1 MKKNNNWILPVAFII
16 FIIFWKFI
24 SDEQPVPN
32 PKIEIYNSSIESII
46 DVSSEIEVL
55 ADSISL
61 PEGPVWDSNSK
72 SLLFVDVM
80 GNKLYKWNETDG
92 ASEYIS
98 PSGNTGYAPNVD
110 FGLLGA
116 NGLAINSNGDIVV
129 CQHGDR
135 RVALIENSPST
146 NPNFVTVVDNF
157 EGKKFNSPNDLVYAS
172 DGSFYFTDPAFGFF
186 NLQTF
191 QFVEDDIKKLDFN
204 GVYNFNPNDNK
215 LSLVTK
221 EIDLPNGIGLSPDNN
236 TLYVNKMGL
245 LDGNPRIISLNL
257 ETNESSI
264 LFDGKELSESY
275 EGNFDGM
282 TVHSSGN
289 IFTSESHTDIGDLTV
304 LYHEIFHALG
314 LEHPGDNTE
323 ILFPEE
329 LNSREYTLMAAD
341 YKEDESTIYTQSD
354 QQKIVN
360 ERFSKLNAAPILPLI
375 LPRREVISDNF
386 PLTPAI
392 CDCMSSINVFTL
404 SRID

>member
-92 ASEYIS
+92 TSEYIS

-110 FGLLGA
+110 FGLSGA
-116 NGLAINSNGDIVV
+116 NGLVINSDGNIVV

-135 RVALIENSPST
+135 RVALIENAPST
-146 NPNFVTVVDNF
+146 NPNFLTVVDNF

-191 QFVEDDIKKLDFN
+191 QFVEDEVKKLDFN

-215 LSLVTK
+215 LSLVSK
-221 EIDLPNGIGLSPDNN
+221 EIDLPNGIGLSPDNS

-245 LDGNPRIISLNL
+245 LDGNPRIISINL

-289 IFTSESHTDIGDLTV
+289 IFTSGPGGLLVISPKGDL
-304 LYHEIFHALG
+304 
-314 LEHPGDNTE
+314 
-323 ILFPEE
+323 
-329 LNSREYTLMAAD
+329 MAKIDFGHLTNATFD
-341 YKEDESTIYTQSD
+341 DDESYLYVTGF
-354 QQKIVN
+354 VN
-360 ERFSKLNAAPILPLI
+360 NPKVYRIKLN
-375 LPRREVISDNF
+375 
-386 PLTPAI
+386 
-392 CDCMSSINVFTL
+392 
-404 SRID
+404 

>member
-24 SDEQPVPN
+24 SDEQPDPN

-186 NLQTF
+186 NLETF
-191 QFVEDDIKKLDFN
+191 QFVEDEVKNLDFN
-204 GVYNFNPNDNK
+204 GVYKFNPSDNK

-264 LFDGKELSESY
+264 LFDGKDLSESY

-289 IFTSESHTDIGDLTV
+289 IFTSGPGGLLVISPEGDL
-304 LYHEIFHALG
+304 
-314 LEHPGDNTE
+314 
-323 ILFPEE
+323 
-329 LNSREYTLMAAD
+329 MAKIDFGHLTNATFND
-341 YKEDESTIYTQSD
+341 DESYLYVTGF
-354 QQKIVN
+354 VN
-360 ERFSKLNAAPILPLI
+360 NPKVFRIKLK
-375 LPRREVISDNF
+375 
-386 PLTPAI
+386 
-392 CDCMSSINVFTL
+392 
-404 SRID
+404 

>member
-92 ASEYIS
+92 TSEYIS

-116 NGLAINSNGDIVV
+116 NGLVINSDGNIVV

-135 RVALIENSPST
+135 RVALIENAPSK

-191 QFVEDDIKKLDFN
+191 QFVEDEVKKLDFN

-215 LSLVTK
+215 LSLVSK
-221 EIDLPNGIGLSPDNN
+221 EIDLPNGIGLSPNNN

-245 LDGNPRIISLNL
+245 LDGNPRIISINL

-282 TVHSSGN
+282 VVHSSGN
-289 IFTSESHTDIGDLTV
+289 IFTSGPGGLLVISPMGDL
-304 LYHEIFHALG
+304 
-314 LEHPGDNTE
+314 
-323 ILFPEE
+323 
-329 LNSREYTLMAAD
+329 MAKIDFGHLTNATFD
-341 YKEDESTIYTQSD
+341 DDESYLYVTGF
-354 QQKIVN
+354 VN
-360 ERFSKLNAAPILPLI
+360 NPKVFRIKLK
-375 LPRREVISDNF
+375 
-386 PLTPAI
+386 
-392 CDCMSSINVFTL
+392 
-404 SRID
+404 

>member
-16 FIIFWKFI
+16 LIIFWKFI
-24 SDEQPVPN
+24 SDEQPGPN

-116 NGLAINSNGDIVV
+116 NGLVINSDGNIVV

-135 RVALIENSPST
+135 RVALIENAPST

-191 QFVEDDIKKLDFN
+191 QFVEDEVKKLDFN

-215 LSLVTK
+215 LSLVSK

-245 LDGNPRIISLNL
+245 LDGNPRIISINL

-264 LFDGKELSESY
+264 LFEGKELSESY

-289 IFTSESHTDIGDLTV
+289 IFTSGPGGLLVISPEGDL
-304 LYHEIFHALG
+304 
-314 LEHPGDNTE
+314 
-323 ILFPEE
+323 
-329 LNSREYTLMAAD
+329 MAKIDFGHLTNATFD
-341 YKEDESTIYTQSD
+341 DDESYLYVTGF
-354 QQKIVN
+354 VN
-360 ERFSKLNAAPILPLI
+360 NPKVFRIKLK
-375 LPRREVISDNF
+375 
-386 PLTPAI
+386 
-392 CDCMSSINVFTL
+392 
-404 SRID
+404 

>member
-24 SDEQPVPN
+24 SDEEPVPN

-80 GNKLYKWNETDG
+80 GNKLYKWNEADG
-92 ASEYIS
+92 TSEYIS

-116 NGLAINSNGDIVV
+116 NGLVINSDGNIVV

-135 RVALIENSPST
+135 RVALIENAPSK

-191 QFVEDDIKKLDFN
+191 QFVEDEVKKLDFN

-215 LSLVTK
+215 LSLVSK
-221 EIDLPNGIGLSPDNN
+221 EIDLPNGIGLSPDNK

-245 LDGNPRIISLNL
+245 LDGNPRIISINL

-289 IFTSESHTDIGDLTV
+289 IFTSGPGGLLVISPKGDL
-304 LYHEIFHALG
+304 
-314 LEHPGDNTE
+314 
-323 ILFPEE
+323 
-329 LNSREYTLMAAD
+329 MAKIDFGHLTNATFD
-341 YKEDESTIYTQSD
+341 DDESYLYVTGF
-354 QQKIVN
+354 VN
-360 ERFSKLNAAPILPLI
+360 NTKVYRIKLN
-375 LPRREVISDNF
+375 
-386 PLTPAI
+386 
-392 CDCMSSINVFTL
+392 
-404 SRID
+404 

>member
-92 ASEYIS
+92 TSEYIS

-116 NGLAINSNGDIVV
+116 NGLVINSDGNIVV

-135 RVALIENSPST
+135 RVALIENAPST

-191 QFVEDDIKKLDFN
+191 QFVEDEVKKLDFN

-215 LSLVTK
+215 LSLVSK

-245 LDGNPRIISLNL
+245 LDGNPRIISIDLK
-257 ETNESSI
+257 TNESSI

-282 TVHSSGN
+282 VVHSSGN
-289 IFTSESHTDIGDLTV
+289 IFTSGPGGLLVISPMGDL
-304 LYHEIFHALG
+304 
-314 LEHPGDNTE
+314 
-323 ILFPEE
+323 
-329 LNSREYTLMAAD
+329 MAKIDFGHLTNATFD
-341 YKEDESTIYTQSD
+341 DDESYLYVTGF
-354 QQKIVN
+354 VN
-360 ERFSKLNAAPILPLI
+360 NPKVFRIKLK
-375 LPRREVISDNF
+375 
-386 PLTPAI
+386 
-392 CDCMSSINVFTL
+392 
-404 SRID
+404 

>member
-24 SDEQPVPN
+24 SDEQPAPN

-46 DVSSEIEVL
+46 DFSSEIEVL

-186 NLQTF
+186 NLETF
-191 QFVEDDIKKLDFN
+191 QFVEDEVKNLDFN
-204 GVYNFNPNDNK
+204 GVYKFNPSDNK

-282 TVHSSGN
+282 VVHSSGN
-289 IFTSESHTDIGDLTV
+289 IFTSGPGGLLVISPIGDL
-304 LYHEIFHALG
+304 
-314 LEHPGDNTE
+314 
-323 ILFPEE
+323 
-329 LNSREYTLMAAD
+329 MAKIDFGHLTNATFD
-341 YKEDESTIYTQSD
+341 DDESYLYVTGF
-354 QQKIVN
+354 VN
-360 ERFSKLNAAPILPLI
+360 NPKVFRIKLK
-375 LPRREVISDNF
+375 
-386 PLTPAI
+386 
-392 CDCMSSINVFTL
+392 
-404 SRID
+404 

>member
-24 SDEQPVPN
+24 SNEEPVPN

-186 NLQTF
+186 NLETF
-191 QFVEDDIKKLDFN
+191 QFVEDEVKNLDFN
-204 GVYNFNPNDNK
+204 GVYKFNPSDNK

-289 IFTSESHTDIGDLTV
+289 IFTSGPGGLLVISPEGDL
-304 LYHEIFHALG
+304 
-314 LEHPGDNTE
+314 
-323 ILFPEE
+323 
-329 LNSREYTLMAAD
+329 MAKIDFGHLTNATFND
-341 YKEDESTIYTQSD
+341 DESYLYVTGF
-354 QQKIVN
+354 VN
-360 ERFSKLNAAPILPLI
+360 NPKVFRIKLK
-375 LPRREVISDNF
+375 
-386 PLTPAI
+386 
-392 CDCMSSINVFTL
+392 
-404 SRID
+404 

>member
-24 SDEQPVPN
+24 SNEEPVPN

-92 ASEYIS
+92 TSEYIS

-116 NGLAINSNGDIVV
+116 NGLVINSDGNIVV

-135 RVALIENSPST
+135 RVALIENAPST

-191 QFVEDDIKKLDFN
+191 QFVEDEVKKLNFN

-215 LSLVTK
+215 LSLVSK
-221 EIDLPNGIGLSPDNN
+221 EIDLPNGIGLSPDNS

-245 LDGNPRIISLNL
+245 LDGNPRIISINL

-264 LFDGKELSESY
+264 LFDGKDLSESY

-289 IFTSESHTDIGDLTV
+289 IFTSGPGGLLVISPEGDL
-304 LYHEIFHALG
+304 
-314 LEHPGDNTE
+314 
-323 ILFPEE
+323 
-329 LNSREYTLMAAD
+329 MAKIDFGHLTNATFD
-341 YKEDESTIYTQSD
+341 DDESYLYVTGF
-354 QQKIVN
+354 VN
-360 ERFSKLNAAPILPLI
+360 NPKVYRIKLN
-375 LPRREVISDNF
+375 
-386 PLTPAI
+386 
-392 CDCMSSINVFTL
+392 
-404 SRID
+404 

>member
-92 ASEYIS
+92 TSEYIS
-98 PSGNTGYAPNVD
+98 PSGNTGYAPNID

-116 NGLAINSNGDIVV
+116 NGLVINSDGNIVV

-135 RVALIENSPST
+135 RVALIENAPST

-191 QFVEDDIKKLDFN
+191 QFVEDEVKKLDFN

-215 LSLVTK
+215 LSLVSK
-221 EIDLPNGIGLSPDNN
+221 EIDLPNGIGLSPNNN

-245 LDGNPRIISLNL
+245 LDGNPRIISINL

-289 IFTSESHTDIGDLTV
+289 IFTSGPGGLLVISPKGDL
-304 LYHEIFHALG
+304 
-314 LEHPGDNTE
+314 
-323 ILFPEE
+323 
-329 LNSREYTLMAAD
+329 MAKIDFGHLTNATFD
-341 YKEDESTIYTQSD
+341 DDESYLYVTGF
-354 QQKIVN
+354 VN
-360 ERFSKLNAAPILPLI
+360 NPKVYRIKLN
-375 LPRREVISDNF
+375 
-386 PLTPAI
+386 
-392 CDCMSSINVFTL
+392 
-404 SRID
+404 

>member
-24 SDEQPVPN
+24 SDEQPTPN

-172 DGSFYFTDPAFGFF
+172 DESFYFTDPAFGFF

-204 GVYNFNPNDNK
+204 GVYNFNPSDNK
-215 LSLVTK
+215 LSLITK
-221 EIDLPNGIGLSPDNN
+221 EIDLPNGLGLSPDNK
-236 TLYVNKMGL
+236 TLYVNKMAL

-264 LFDGKELSESY
+264 LFDGKDLSESY

-289 IFTSESHTDIGDLTV
+289 IFTSGPGGLLVISPEGDL
-304 LYHEIFHALG
+304 
-314 LEHPGDNTE
+314 
-323 ILFPEE
+323 
-329 LNSREYTLMAAD
+329 MA
-341 YKEDESTIYTQSD
+341 
-354 QQKIVN
+354 KID
-360 ERFSKLNAAPILPLI
+360 FGHLTNAAF
-375 LPRREVISDNF
+375 DNDENYLYVTGF
-386 PLTPAI
+386 VNNPK
-392 CDCMSSINVFTL
+392 VY
-404 SRID
+404 RIRIKN

>member
-92 ASEYIS
+92 TSEYIS

-186 NLQTF
+186 NLETF
-191 QFVEDDIKKLDFN
+191 QFVEDEVKNLDFN
-204 GVYNFNPNDNK
+204 GVYKFNPSDNK

-221 EIDLPNGIGLSPDNN
+221 EIDLPNGIGLSPDND

-245 LDGNPRIISLNL
+245 LDGNPRIISIDLK
-257 ETNESSI
+257 TNESSI

-289 IFTSESHTDIGDLTV
+289 IFTSGPGGLLVISPEGDL
-304 LYHEIFHALG
+304 
-314 LEHPGDNTE
+314 
-323 ILFPEE
+323 
-329 LNSREYTLMAAD
+329 MAKIDFGHLTNATFND
-341 YKEDESTIYTQSD
+341 DESYLYVTGF
-354 QQKIVN
+354 VN
-360 ERFSKLNAAPILPLI
+360 NPKVFRIKLK
-375 LPRREVISDNF
+375 
-386 PLTPAI
+386 
-392 CDCMSSINVFTL
+392 
-404 SRID
+404 

>member
-55 ADSISL
+55 SDSISL

-92 ASEYIS
+92 TSEYIS

-116 NGLAINSNGDIVV
+116 NGLVINSDGNIVV

-191 QFVEDDIKKLDFN
+191 QFVEDEVKKLDFN

-257 ETNESSI
+257 ETNESSV

-289 IFTSESHTDIGDLTV
+289 IFTSGPGGLLVISPEGDL
-304 LYHEIFHALG
+304 
-314 LEHPGDNTE
+314 
-323 ILFPEE
+323 
-329 LNSREYTLMAAD
+329 MAKIDFGHLTNATFD
-341 YKEDESTIYTQSD
+341 DDESYLYVTGF
-354 QQKIVN
+354 VN
-360 ERFSKLNAAPILPLI
+360 NPKVYRIKLN
-375 LPRREVISDNF
+375 
-386 PLTPAI
+386 
-392 CDCMSSINVFTL
+392 
-404 SRID
+404 

>member
-1 MKKNNNWILPVAFII
+1 MKKNNNWILPIAFII

-116 NGLAINSNGDIVV
+116 NGLVINSDGNIVV

-191 QFVEDDIKKLDFN
+191 QFVEDEVKKLDFN

-245 LDGNPRIISLNL
+245 LDGNPRIISINL

-264 LFDGKELSESY
+264 LFDGKELSENY

-289 IFTSESHTDIGDLTV
+289 IFTSGPGGLLVISPEGDLIAKIDFGHLTNAT
-304 LYHEIFHALG
+304 F
-314 LEHPGDNTE
+314 D
-323 ILFPEE
+323 
-329 LNSREYTLMAAD
+329 D
-341 YKEDESTIYTQSD
+341 DESYLYVTGF
-354 QQKIVN
+354 VN
-360 ERFSKLNAAPILPLI
+360 NPKVYRIKLN
-375 LPRREVISDNF
+375 
-386 PLTPAI
+386 
-392 CDCMSSINVFTL
+392 
-404 SRID
+404 

>member
-92 ASEYIS
+92 PSEYIS

-116 NGLAINSNGDIVV
+116 NGLVINSDGNIVV

-135 RVALIENSPST
+135 RVALIENTPST

-191 QFVEDDIKKLDFN
+191 QFVEDEVKNLDFN

-245 LDGNPRIISLNL
+245 LDGNPRIISINL

-289 IFTSESHTDIGDLTV
+289 IFTSGPGGLLVISPEGDL
-304 LYHEIFHALG
+304 
-314 LEHPGDNTE
+314 
-323 ILFPEE
+323 
-329 LNSREYTLMAAD
+329 MAKIDFGHLTNATFD
-341 YKEDESTIYTQSD
+341 DDESYLYVTGF
-354 QQKIVN
+354 VN
-360 ERFSKLNAAPILPLI
+360 NPKVYRIKLN
-375 LPRREVISDNF
+375 
-386 PLTPAI
+386 
-392 CDCMSSINVFTL
+392 
-404 SRID
+404 

>member
-24 SDEQPVPN
+24 SDEQPAPN

-98 PSGNTGYAPNVD
+98 PSGNTGYALNVD

-116 NGLAINSNGDIVV
+116 NGLVINSDGNIVV

-135 RVALIENSPST
+135 RIALIENSPST

-191 QFVEDDIKKLDFN
+191 QFVEDEVKKLDFN

-221 EIDLPNGIGLSPDNN
+221 EIDLPNGIGLSPDNK

-257 ETNESSI
+257 ETNESSV
-264 LFDGKELSESY
+264 LFDGKELSEIY

-289 IFTSESHTDIGDLTV
+289 IFTSGPGGLLVISPEGDL
-304 LYHEIFHALG
+304 
-314 LEHPGDNTE
+314 
-323 ILFPEE
+323 
-329 LNSREYTLMAAD
+329 MAKIDFGHLTNATFD
-341 YKEDESTIYTQSD
+341 DDESYLYVTGF
-354 QQKIVN
+354 VN
-360 ERFSKLNAAPILPLI
+360 NPKVYRIKLN
-375 LPRREVISDNF
+375 
-386 PLTPAI
+386 
-392 CDCMSSINVFTL
+392 
-404 SRID
+404 

>member
-1 MKKNNNWILPVAFII
+1 MKQNNNWILPVALIML
-16 FIIFWKFI
+16 IIFWKFTA
-24 SDEQPVPN
+24 DEKSEPN
-32 PKIEIYNSSIESII
+32 PKIEIYNTSIESII
-46 DVSSEIEVL
+46 DINSEIEVL

-191 QFVEDDIKKLDFN
+191 QFVEDEVKKLDFN

-215 LSLVTK
+215 LSLVSK

-236 TLYVNKMGL
+236 ALYVNKMGL
-245 LDGNPRIISLNL
+245 LDGNPRIISINL

-264 LFDGKELSESY
+264 LFDGKDLSESY

-289 IFTSESHTDIGDLTV
+289 IFTSGPGGLLVISPEGDL
-304 LYHEIFHALG
+304 
-314 LEHPGDNTE
+314 
-323 ILFPEE
+323 
-329 LNSREYTLMAAD
+329 MAKIDFGHLTNATFD
-341 YKEDESTIYTQSD
+341 DDESYLYVTGF
-354 QQKIVN
+354 VN
-360 ERFSKLNAAPILPLI
+360 NPKVFRIKLK
-375 LPRREVISDNF
+375 
-386 PLTPAI
+386 
-392 CDCMSSINVFTL
+392 
-404 SRID
+404 

>member
-92 ASEYIS
+92 PSEYIS

-116 NGLAINSNGDIVV
+116 NGLVINSDGNIVI

-135 RVALIENSPST
+135 RVALIENTPST
-146 NPNFVTVVDNF
+146 NPKFVTVVDNF
-157 EGKKFNSPNDLVYAS
+157 EGKKFNSPNDLVYSS

-191 QFVEDDIKKLDFN
+191 QFVEDEVKNLDFN

-245 LDGNPRIISLNL
+245 LDGNPRIISINL

-289 IFTSESHTDIGDLTV
+289 IFTSGPGGLLVISPEGDL
-304 LYHEIFHALG
+304 
-314 LEHPGDNTE
+314 
-323 ILFPEE
+323 
-329 LNSREYTLMAAD
+329 MAKIDFGHLTNATFD
-341 YKEDESTIYTQSD
+341 DDESYLYVTGF
-354 QQKIVN
+354 VN
-360 ERFSKLNAAPILPLI
+360 NPKVYRIKLN
-375 LPRREVISDNF
+375 
-386 PLTPAI
+386 
-392 CDCMSSINVFTL
+392 
-404 SRID
+404 

>member
-16 FIIFWKFI
+16 FIIFWKFN
-24 SDEQPVPN
+24 SDEQPTPN

-92 ASEYIS
+92 TSEYIS

-116 NGLAINSNGDIVV
+116 NGLVINSDGDIVV

-135 RVALIENSPST
+135 RVALIENAPSS

-157 EGKKFNSPNDLVYAS
+157 EGKRFNSPNDLVYAS

-186 NLQTF
+186 NLETF
-191 QFVEDDIKKLDFN
+191 QFVEDEVKKLDFN

-215 LSLVTK
+215 LSLVSK

-245 LDGNPRIISLNL
+245 LDGNPRIVSINL

-264 LFDGKELSESY
+264 LFDGKDLSESY

-289 IFTSESHTDIGDLTV
+289 IFTSGPGGLLVISPKGDL
-304 LYHEIFHALG
+304 
-314 LEHPGDNTE
+314 
-323 ILFPEE
+323 
-329 LNSREYTLMAAD
+329 MAKIDFGHLTNATFD
-341 YKEDESTIYTQSD
+341 DDESYLYVTGF
-354 QQKIVN
+354 VN
-360 ERFSKLNAAPILPLI
+360 NPKVYRIKLN
-375 LPRREVISDNF
+375 
-386 PLTPAI
+386 
-392 CDCMSSINVFTL
+392 
-404 SRID
+404 

>member
-80 GNKLYKWNETDG
+80 GNKLYKWNEADG
-92 ASEYIS
+92 TSEYIS

-116 NGLAINSNGDIVV
+116 NGLVINSDGNIVV

-135 RVALIENSPST
+135 RVALIENAPSK

-191 QFVEDDIKKLDFN
+191 QFVEDEVKKLDFN

-215 LSLVTK
+215 LSLVSK

-245 LDGNPRIISLNL
+245 LDGNPRIMSINL

-289 IFTSESHTDIGDLTV
+289 IFTSGPGGLLVISPEGDL
-304 LYHEIFHALG
+304 
-314 LEHPGDNTE
+314 
-323 ILFPEE
+323 
-329 LNSREYTLMAAD
+329 MAKIDFGHLTNATFD
-341 YKEDESTIYTQSD
+341 DDESYLYVTGF
-354 QQKIVN
+354 VN
-360 ERFSKLNAAPILPLI
+360 NPKVYRIKLN
-375 LPRREVISDNF
+375 
-386 PLTPAI
+386 
-392 CDCMSSINVFTL
+392 
-404 SRID
+404 

>member
-24 SDEQPVPN
+24 SDEQPTPN

-80 GNKLYKWNETDG
+80 GNKLYKWNEADG
-92 ASEYIS
+92 TSEYIS

-116 NGLAINSNGDIVV
+116 NGLVINSDGNIVV

-135 RVALIENSPST
+135 RVALIENAPSK

-191 QFVEDDIKKLDFN
+191 QFVEDEVKKLDFN

-215 LSLVTK
+215 LSLVSK

-245 LDGNPRIISLNL
+245 LDGNPRIISINL

-289 IFTSESHTDIGDLTV
+289 IFTSGPGGLLVISPKGDL
-304 LYHEIFHALG
+304 
-314 LEHPGDNTE
+314 
-323 ILFPEE
+323 
-329 LNSREYTLMAAD
+329 MAKIDFGHLTNATFD
-341 YKEDESTIYTQSD
+341 DDESYLYVTGF
-354 QQKIVN
+354 VN
-360 ERFSKLNAAPILPLI
+360 NPKVYRIKLN
-375 LPRREVISDNF
+375 
-386 PLTPAI
+386 
-392 CDCMSSINVFTL
+392 
-404 SRID
+404 

>member
-92 ASEYIS
+92 PSEYIS

-116 NGLAINSNGDIVV
+116 NGLVINSDGNIVV

-135 RVALIENSPST
+135 RVALIENTPST
-146 NPNFVTVVDNF
+146 NPKFVTVVDNF

-191 QFVEDDIKKLDFN
+191 QFVEDEVKNLDFN

-245 LDGNPRIISLNL
+245 LDGNPRIIAINL

-289 IFTSESHTDIGDLTV
+289 IFTSGPGGLLVISPEGDL
-304 LYHEIFHALG
+304 
-314 LEHPGDNTE
+314 
-323 ILFPEE
+323 
-329 LNSREYTLMAAD
+329 MAKIDFGHLTNATFD
-341 YKEDESTIYTQSD
+341 DDESYLYVTGF
-354 QQKIVN
+354 VN
-360 ERFSKLNAAPILPLI
+360 NPKVYRIKLN
-375 LPRREVISDNF
+375 
-386 PLTPAI
+386 
-392 CDCMSSINVFTL
+392 
-404 SRID
+404 

>member
-146 NPNFVTVVDNF
+146 NPDFVTVVDNF

-191 QFVEDDIKKLDFN
+191 QFVEDDIKKLGFN
-204 GVYNFNPNDNK
+204 GVYNFNPSDNK

-245 LDGNPRIISLNL
+245 LDGNPRIISINL

-264 LFDGKELSESY
+264 LFEGKELSESY

-289 IFTSESHTDIGDLTV
+289 IFTSGPGGLLVISPEGDLMAKIDFGHLTNATFDDEESY
-304 LYHEIFHALG
+304 LYVTGF
-314 LEHPGDNTE
+314 
-323 ILFPEE
+323 
-329 LNSREYTLMAAD
+329 
-341 YKEDESTIYTQSD
+341 
-354 QQKIVN
+354 VN
-360 ERFSKLNAAPILPLI
+360 NPKVFRIKLN
-375 LPRREVISDNF
+375 
-386 PLTPAI
+386 
-392 CDCMSSINVFTL
+392 
-404 SRID
+404 

>member
-16 FIIFWKFI
+16 FIIFWKFN
-24 SDEQPVPN
+24 SDEEPVLN

-92 ASEYIS
+92 PSEYIS

-116 NGLAINSNGDIVV
+116 NGLVINSDGNIVV

-135 RVALIENSPST
+135 RVALIENTPST
-146 NPNFVTVVDNF
+146 NPKFVTVVDNF

-191 QFVEDDIKKLDFN
+191 QFVEDEVKNLDFN

-245 LDGNPRIISLNL
+245 LDGNPRIIAINL

-289 IFTSESHTDIGDLTV
+289 IFTSGPGGLLVISPEGDL
-304 LYHEIFHALG
+304 
-314 LEHPGDNTE
+314 
-323 ILFPEE
+323 
-329 LNSREYTLMAAD
+329 MAKIDFGHLTNATFD
-341 YKEDESTIYTQSD
+341 DDESYLYVTGF
-354 QQKIVN
+354 VN
-360 ERFSKLNAAPILPLI
+360 NPKVYRIKLK
-375 LPRREVISDNF
+375 
-386 PLTPAI
+386 
-392 CDCMSSINVFTL
+392 
-404 SRID
+404 

>member
-92 ASEYIS
+92 TSEYIS

-116 NGLAINSNGDIVV
+116 NGLVINSDGNIVV

-135 RVALIENSPST
+135 RVALIENAPST

-191 QFVEDDIKKLDFN
+191 QFVEDEVKKLDFN

-215 LSLVTK
+215 LSLVSK

-245 LDGNPRIISLNL
+245 LDGNPRIISINL

-289 IFTSESHTDIGDLTV
+289 IFTSGPGGLLVISPKGDL
-304 LYHEIFHALG
+304 
-314 LEHPGDNTE
+314 
-323 ILFPEE
+323 
-329 LNSREYTLMAAD
+329 MAKIDFGHLTNATFD
-341 YKEDESTIYTQSD
+341 DDESYLYVTGF
-354 QQKIVN
+354 VN
-360 ERFSKLNAAPILPLI
+360 NTKVYRIKLN
-375 LPRREVISDNF
+375 
-386 PLTPAI
+386 
-392 CDCMSSINVFTL
+392 
-404 SRID
+404 

>member
-24 SDEQPVPN
+24 SNEEPVPN

-135 RVALIENSPST
+135 RVALIQNSPSR
-146 NPNFVTVVDNF
+146 NPNFVTVVENI
-157 EGKKFNSPNDLVYAS
+157 EGKKYNSPNDLVYAS

-191 QFVEDDIKKLDFN
+191 QFVEDEVKNLDFN
-204 GVYNFNPNDNK
+204 GVYKFNPSDNK

-289 IFTSESHTDIGDLTV
+289 IFTSGPGGLLVISPEGDL
-304 LYHEIFHALG
+304 
-314 LEHPGDNTE
+314 
-323 ILFPEE
+323 
-329 LNSREYTLMAAD
+329 MAKIDFGHLTNATFD
-341 YKEDESTIYTQSD
+341 DDESYLYVTGF
-354 QQKIVN
+354 VN
-360 ERFSKLNAAPILPLI
+360 NPKVYRIKLN
-375 LPRREVISDNF
+375 
-386 PLTPAI
+386 
-392 CDCMSSINVFTL
+392 
-404 SRID
+404 

>member
-92 ASEYIS
+92 PSEYIS

-116 NGLAINSNGDIVV
+116 NGLVINSDGNIVV

-135 RVALIENSPST
+135 RVALIENTPST

-191 QFVEDDIKKLDFN
+191 QFVEDEVKKLDFN

-221 EIDLPNGIGLSPDNN
+221 EIDLPNGIGLSQDNN

-245 LDGNPRIISLNL
+245 LDGNPRIISINL

-289 IFTSESHTDIGDLTV
+289 IFTSGPGGLLVISPEGDL
-304 LYHEIFHALG
+304 
-314 LEHPGDNTE
+314 
-323 ILFPEE
+323 
-329 LNSREYTLMAAD
+329 MAKIDFGHLTNATFD
-341 YKEDESTIYTQSD
+341 DDESYLYVTGF
-354 QQKIVN
+354 VN
-360 ERFSKLNAAPILPLI
+360 NPKVYRIKLN
-375 LPRREVISDNF
+375 
-386 PLTPAI
+386 
-392 CDCMSSINVFTL
+392 
-404 SRID
+404 

>member
-24 SDEQPVPN
+24 SDEQPAPN
-32 PKIEIYNSSIESII
+32 PKIEIYNSSIESVI

-92 ASEYIS
+92 TSEYIS
-98 PSGNTGYAPNVD
+98 PSGSIVYAPNVD

-116 NGLAINSNGDIVV
+116 NGLVINSDGNIVV

-135 RVALIENSPST
+135 RVALIENAPSS

-157 EGKKFNSPNDLVYAS
+157 EGKRFNSPNDLVYAS

-191 QFVEDDIKKLDFN
+191 QFVEDEVKKLDFN

-215 LSLVTK
+215 LSLVSK

-245 LDGNPRIISLNL
+245 LDGNPRIISINL

-289 IFTSESHTDIGDLTV
+289 IFTSGPGGLLVISPEGDL
-304 LYHEIFHALG
+304 
-314 LEHPGDNTE
+314 
-323 ILFPEE
+323 
-329 LNSREYTLMAAD
+329 MAKIDFGHLTNATFD
-341 YKEDESTIYTQSD
+341 DDESYLYVTGF
-354 QQKIVN
+354 VN
-360 ERFSKLNAAPILPLI
+360 NPKVYRIKLK
-375 LPRREVISDNF
+375 
-386 PLTPAI
+386 
-392 CDCMSSINVFTL
+392 
-404 SRID
+404 

>member
-1 MKKNNNWILPVAFII
+1 
-16 FIIFWKFI
+16 
-24 SDEQPVPN
+24 
-32 PKIEIYNSSIESII
+32 
-46 DVSSEIEVL
+46 
-55 ADSISL
+55 
-61 PEGPVWDSNSK
+61 
-72 SLLFVDVM
+72 M
-80 GNKLYKWNETDG
+80 GNKLYKWNETEG

-204 GVYNFNPNDNK
+204 GVYNFNPSDNK
-215 LSLVTK
+215 LSLITK
-221 EIDLPNGIGLSPDNN
+221 EIDLPNGLGLSPDNK
-236 TLYVNKMGL
+236 TLYVNKMSL

-264 LFDGKELSESY
+264 LFDGKDLSESY

-289 IFTSESHTDIGDLTV
+289 IFTSGPGGLLVISPEGDL
-304 LYHEIFHALG
+304 
-314 LEHPGDNTE
+314 
-323 ILFPEE
+323 
-329 LNSREYTLMAAD
+329 MAKIDFGHLTNATFD
-341 YKEDESTIYTQSD
+341 DDESYLYVTGF
-354 QQKIVN
+354 VN
-360 ERFSKLNAAPILPLI
+360 NPKVYRIKLN
-375 LPRREVISDNF
+375 
-386 PLTPAI
+386 
-392 CDCMSSINVFTL
+392 
-404 SRID
+404 

>member
-46 DVSSEIEVL
+46 NVSSEVEVL

-116 NGLAINSNGDIVV
+116 NGLVINSDGNIVV

-135 RVALIENSPST
+135 RVALIENTPST

-191 QFVEDDIKKLDFN
+191 QFVEDEVKKLDFN

-245 LDGNPRIISLNL
+245 LDGNPRIISINL

-289 IFTSESHTDIGDLTV
+289 IFTSGPGGLLVISPEGDL
-304 LYHEIFHALG
+304 
-314 LEHPGDNTE
+314 
-323 ILFPEE
+323 
-329 LNSREYTLMAAD
+329 MAKIDFGHLTNATFD
-341 YKEDESTIYTQSD
+341 DDESYLYVTGF
-354 QQKIVN
+354 VN
-360 ERFSKLNAAPILPLI
+360 NPKVYRIKLN
-375 LPRREVISDNF
+375 
-386 PLTPAI
+386 
-392 CDCMSSINVFTL
+392 
-404 SRID
+404 

>member
-24 SDEQPVPN
+24 SDEKPVPN

-46 DVSSEIEVL
+46 DFSSEIEVL

-191 QFVEDDIKKLDFN
+191 QFVEDDIKNLDFN
-204 GVYNFNPNDNK
+204 GVYKFNPSDNK

-289 IFTSESHTDIGDLTV
+289 IFTSGPGGLLVISPEGDL
-304 LYHEIFHALG
+304 
-314 LEHPGDNTE
+314 
-323 ILFPEE
+323 
-329 LNSREYTLMAAD
+329 MAKIDFGHLTNATFD
-341 YKEDESTIYTQSD
+341 DDESYLYVTGF
-354 QQKIVN
+354 VN
-360 ERFSKLNAAPILPLI
+360 NPKVFRIKLK
-375 LPRREVISDNF
+375 
-386 PLTPAI
+386 
-392 CDCMSSINVFTL
+392 
-404 SRID
+404 

>member
-24 SDEQPVPN
+24 SNEEPVPN

-92 ASEYIS
+92 PSEYIS

-116 NGLAINSNGDIVV
+116 NGLVINSDGNIVI

-135 RVALIENSPST
+135 RVALIENTPST

-191 QFVEDDIKKLDFN
+191 QFVEDEVKNLDFN

-215 LSLVTK
+215 LSLVSK
-221 EIDLPNGIGLSPDNN
+221 EIDLPNGIGLSPDNS

-245 LDGNPRIISLNL
+245 LDGNPRIISINL

-289 IFTSESHTDIGDLTV
+289 IFTSGPGGLLVISPEGDL
-304 LYHEIFHALG
+304 
-314 LEHPGDNTE
+314 
-323 ILFPEE
+323 
-329 LNSREYTLMAAD
+329 MAKIDFGHLTNATFD
-341 YKEDESTIYTQSD
+341 DDESYLYVTGF
-354 QQKIVN
+354 VN
-360 ERFSKLNAAPILPLI
+360 NPKVYRIKLK
-375 LPRREVISDNF
+375 
-386 PLTPAI
+386 
-392 CDCMSSINVFTL
+392 
-404 SRID
+404 

>member
-1 MKKNNNWILPVAFII
+1 MKKNNNWILPVAFVI

-24 SDEQPVPN
+24 SNEQPVPN

-116 NGLAINSNGDIVV
+116 NGLVINSDGNIVV

-191 QFVEDDIKKLDFN
+191 QFVEDEVKKLDFN

-245 LDGNPRIISLNL
+245 LDGNPRIISINL

-264 LFDGKELSESY
+264 LFDGKELSENY

-289 IFTSESHTDIGDLTV
+289 IFTSGPGGLLVISPEGDLIAKIDFGHLTNAT
-304 LYHEIFHALG
+304 F
-314 LEHPGDNTE
+314 D
-323 ILFPEE
+323 
-329 LNSREYTLMAAD
+329 D
-341 YKEDESTIYTQSD
+341 DESYLYVTGF
-354 QQKIVN
+354 VN
-360 ERFSKLNAAPILPLI
+360 NPKVYRIKLN
-375 LPRREVISDNF
+375 
-386 PLTPAI
+386 
-392 CDCMSSINVFTL
+392 
-404 SRID
+404 